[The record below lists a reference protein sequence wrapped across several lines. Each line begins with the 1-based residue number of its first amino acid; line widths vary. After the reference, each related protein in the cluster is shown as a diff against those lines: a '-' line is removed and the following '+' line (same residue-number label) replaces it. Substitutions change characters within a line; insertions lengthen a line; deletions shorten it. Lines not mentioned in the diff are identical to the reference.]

1 MPIREAEVSFRLKT
15 SLQAFTKDVQVEFIS
30 DLAKL
35 SGCKPDDIRVVSIR
49 SGCVVL
55 NLKMPEASAKEMFTV
70 YWEYL
75 RTKKDREMCPP
86 EVLEFIKKWK
96 VEDFTKFDV
105 DLDIVVKKKSLRHA
119 ILFVHGWSGDSDS
132 FDRFPEILFSSHGS
146 ACAVFPYPTGALRH
160 SPSIVYVAEALN
172 NWIKNRF
179 KGHRIAILAHSQ
191 GG

>member
-1 MPIREAEVSFRLKT
+1 TSLRTRCNKTTLHGMPIREAEVSFRLKT

-49 SGCVVL
+49 SGCVGL

-75 RTKKDREMCPP
+75 RTKKDRETCPP

-160 SPSIVYVAEALN
+160 S
-172 NWIKNRF
+172 
-179 KGHRIAILAHSQ
+179 
-191 GG
+191 